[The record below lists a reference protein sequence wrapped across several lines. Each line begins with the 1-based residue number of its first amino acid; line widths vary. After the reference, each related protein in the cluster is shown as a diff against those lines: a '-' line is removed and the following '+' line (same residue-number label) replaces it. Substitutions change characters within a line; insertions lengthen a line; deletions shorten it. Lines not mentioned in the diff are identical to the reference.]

1 MLYIIT
7 HHTFNIHNSVFFAAT
22 MPEILIFSDKIISL
36 SYYLRTNKI
45 DTSPLTQ
52 SISPTVQSED
62 PTVSISPQGN
72 PSKAESFTS
81 ADQYR
86 IAIRRIIQ
94 KDATSIALLFVWQI

>member
-1 MLYIIT
+1 
-7 HHTFNIHNSVFFAAT
+7 

-62 PTVSISPQGN
+62 PTASISP
-72 PSKAESFTS
+72 PRE
-81 ADQYR
+81 
-86 IAIRRIIQ
+86 IRRRLNRLPQ
-94 KDATSIALLFVWQI
+94 PTSIE